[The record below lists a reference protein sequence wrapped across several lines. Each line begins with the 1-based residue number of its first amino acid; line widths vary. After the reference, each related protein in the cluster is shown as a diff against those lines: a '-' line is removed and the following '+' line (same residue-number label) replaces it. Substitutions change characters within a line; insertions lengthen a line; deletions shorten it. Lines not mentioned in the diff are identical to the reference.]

1 MDQAA
6 FELQLRQT
14 LQGKAENAVIQ
25 PALQRDQWLQDLLR
39 INSYG
44 AQSTFDYNLK
54 KRYEVLRVGNAD
66 RLIRKR
72 KDTSEH
78 EFKFVA
84 CVEEVFGII
93 KTAHEAIGHGGGKK
107 TIAEVRKK
115 WSNITQEVCYLYIS
129 FCEHCHQK
137 RARKTPKGLVVKPVR
152 SHDIHS
158 RCQIDLIN
166 FQTLP
171 DGNFKYIMTYVN
183 HFSKF
188 CVLRPLTSKRAEEVA
203 ANLLD
208 IFLTFGAP
216 AILHSDNGREFVNA
230 IITELSM
237 LWPEL
242 KLVTGRPRHPQSQGA
257 VELLNGVIQDKL
269 IIWMRE
275 NNSKKWSV
283 GLKFVQWQVNISQHE
298 TTGHSPFKVT
308 FGQDPQVGLA
318 SSIVPSTAFCNIFTE
333 EDLESFLEAE
343 TEAEAETGAE
353 AEAATGA
360 EAEEE
365 AQTGAE
371 TEAEAETRAGRS
383 EAEAETGAEAE
394 AATELEAEEEAQTGA
409 EAEAETGAEAEA
421 GEEAE
426 AETRAETV
434 ATNFQKIRVAANIG
448 QSKAAARMTR
458 RGKNLLKPLSIGQC
472 ATLRVPDVDRG
483 PTDPKNLLVVI
494 LKEEEGLYTVG
505 CREGILRTK
514 FTPADLSG
522 IKQSLIKSEEVPD
535 ICLSMRTATARA
547 TGGQGYTKCQ
557 CTTQCTSG
565 RCSCLRKEMKC
576 NSRCHPGRSCKN
588 L

>member
-1 MDQAA
+1 MVNDQKVLFPPLHIKLGVMKQFDKESAA
-6 FELQLRQT
+6 F
-14 LQGKAENAVIQ
+14 KY
-25 PALQRDQWLQDLLR
+25 LQDFFHKLSQAKVKSGIFIVPQVRKIMECSELL
-39 INSYG
+39 
-44 AQSTFDYNLK
+44 QKLTEKEK
-54 KRYEVLRVGNAD
+54 KAWEGFIAVVHGFLGNKADNYMELVEALVKKLCKVSVGNAD

-137 RARKTPKGLVVKPVR
+137 KARKTPKGLVVKPVR

-257 VELLNGVIQDKL
+257 VERLNGVIQDKL
-269 IIWMRE
+269 TIWMRE

-308 FGQDPQVGLA
+308 FGLDPQVGLA

-360 EAEEE
+360 EAEEVL
-365 AQTGAE
+365 T
-371 TEAEAETRAGRS
+371 S
-383 EAEAETGAEAE
+383 Y
-394 AATELEAEEEAQTGA
+394 
-409 EAEAETGAEAEA
+409 
-421 GEEAE
+421 
-426 AETRAETV
+426 
-434 ATNFQKIRVAANIG
+434 G
-448 QSKAAARMTR
+448 Q
-458 RGKNLLKPLSIGQC
+458 
-472 ATLRVPDVDRG
+472 DV
-483 PTDPKNLLVVI
+483 
-494 LKEEEGLYTVG
+494 
-505 CREGILRTK
+505 
-514 FTPADLSG
+514 
-522 IKQSLIKSEEVPD
+522 
-535 ICLSMRTATARA
+535 
-547 TGGQGYTKCQ
+547 
-557 CTTQCTSG
+557 
-565 RCSCLRKEMKC
+565 
-576 NSRCHPGRSCKN
+576 
-588 L
+588 

>member
-39 INSYG
+39 INSSG

-107 TIAEVRKK
+107 TIA
-115 WSNITQEVCYLYIS
+115 
-129 FCEHCHQK
+129 
-137 RARKTPKGLVVKPVR
+137 
-152 SHDIHS
+152 
-158 RCQIDLIN
+158 
-166 FQTLP
+166 
-171 DGNFKYIMTYVN
+171 
-183 HFSKF
+183 
-188 CVLRPLTSKRAEEVA
+188 
-203 ANLLD
+203 
-208 IFLTFGAP
+208 
-216 AILHSDNGREFVNA
+216 
-230 IITELSM
+230 
-237 LWPEL
+237 
-242 KLVTGRPRHPQSQGA
+242 
-257 VELLNGVIQDKL
+257 
-269 IIWMRE
+269 
-275 NNSKKWSV
+275 
-283 GLKFVQWQVNISQHE
+283 
-298 TTGHSPFKVT
+298 
-308 FGQDPQVGLA
+308 
-318 SSIVPSTAFCNIFTE
+318 E

-458 RGKNLLKPLSIGQC
+458 RGKNLLKPLSIDHEGGSPSLVC
-472 ATLRVPDVDRG
+472 HYDLVPPDVLLPITTPAYPDTTHSLR
-483 PTDPKNLLVVI
+483 PLLV
-494 LKEEEGLYTVG
+494 LPT
-505 CREGILRTK
+505 
-514 FTPADLSG
+514 
-522 IKQSLIKSEEVPD
+522 
-535 ICLSMRTATARA
+535 
-547 TGGQGYTKCQ
+547 
-557 CTTQCTSG
+557 
-565 RCSCLRKEMKC
+565 
-576 NSRCHPGRSCKN
+576 NSALN
-588 L
+588 